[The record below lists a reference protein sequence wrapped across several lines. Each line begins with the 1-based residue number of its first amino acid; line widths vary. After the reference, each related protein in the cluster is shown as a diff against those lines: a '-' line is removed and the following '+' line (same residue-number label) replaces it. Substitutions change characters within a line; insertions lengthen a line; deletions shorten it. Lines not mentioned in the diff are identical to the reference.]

1 MTVFKISFL
10 ALLTMYSGNV
20 NSQSNLQISGR
31 IKVVIGLSGIL
42 PSTNTVVHIQ
52 NSNRIVETDS
62 TGYFIF
68 KNLTSGKYLI
78 KITGTDFKPIDTLIT
93 LSNKSYDNLDLLII
107 SNCEINSQI
116 ADLDIKNHKPRLL
129 IFGGIAPIIY
139 MGQEKFENRYKV
151 KYHDFSDILPN
162 IDCAIDYN
170 RTIFDYLDKKYG
182 KKWRK
187 EVRKDVVGYKNK

>member
-170 RTIFDYLDKKYG
+170 RTIIDYLDKKYG